1 MTRDLSRWTPAP
13 APVASTASCSDGP
26 DERRGPRVA
35 AAVLLLAGPVELLVC
50 EAVAASAWT
59 DPPYSYVRNV
69 LSDLAVPARHT
80 FFQGRPI
87 ESPLHALMNA
97 SFGVFGPLVLV
108 AAVIVTSPLPGR
120 IRRPVR
126 SLALASTLANLL
138 VSLVP
143 ETTVAP
149 LHGTGAF
156 LSFLCGNALVV
167 VLAVQTRALGL
178 PAGVRV
184 TLLTLGCIGLA
195 ALLVLVTIP
204 ALYSGA
210 LERFIAY
217 PYLAALLVLGTSI
230 LPRRRH
236 ASRDRGTGR
245 AGHRPRGC
253 TATSAALT
261 ANHSRSPGSASS
273 SATADGVTS
282 ADRPSA
288 PPRRPGPSC
297 AEGLRTDDG
306 SLVAGTHPGPG
317 RPSGAAPRSSP
328 GRVRRDKRT
337 QLPAQRAGRRAAGV
351 ASDPRATTTSPLDA
365 EPVPGRQVG
374 QVQVLDEAGRTGLAE
389 GVQHLHPESP
399 SGLLELLAVKAAR
412 AVLRGPRRS
421 NAPGLPD

>member
-13 APVASTASCSDGP
+13 APVASTASSSDGP

-120 IRRPVR
+120 TRRPVR
-126 SLALASTLANLL
+126 SLALASTLANVL

-297 AEGLRTDDG
+297 AEGLRTDDPVRG
-306 SLVAGTHPGPG
+306 RSSPAGAGRPVISSLGTGVRAFAAHDHPGPG
-317 RPSGAAPRSSP
+317 R
-328 GRVRRDKRT
+328 V
-337 QLPAQRAGRRAAGV
+337 AG
-351 ASDPRATTTSPLDA
+351 
-365 EPVPGRQVG
+365 
-374 QVQVLDEAGRTGLAE
+374 
-389 GVQHLHPESP
+389 QHLGWEQGGDLGQTGAVAVAAVRIDGVDPDALRDDLMASRSRLVMCQPTENEQLTLVSCSP
-399 SGLLELLAVKAAR
+399 RGWCRKSLEQPAPSAR
-412 AVLRGPRRS
+412 TRI
-421 NAPGLPD
+421 GLP